1 MLPIGNGP
9 VRTAKGLR
17 WSCEAAAKGPRRG
30 GSTRITSIANLG
42 LIDD

>member
-9 VRTAKGLR
+9 AGPRKSRAG
-17 WSCEAAAKGPRRG
+17 AAKGPWRG